1 MVFKQEGVVKL
12 MKQWIFRTYSLCS
25 EISLNNMAP
34 EFGIN
39 QKYKWGDPLVING
52 SSFKSQINN
61 TTDKWIYIYHYG
73 SIVFINMA
81 TPEIEVMLN
90 RLKEIDISLKS
101 SNETFEDEYRLEVD
115 EKYEYVLYND
125 LMTSNKFRPY
135 YIDTISLVLS
145 KSISLERIEAG
156 TDRLLDSVEK
166 IINLLDKGKFNIS
179 EKEITRTSAKV
190 LRFKYNTISYLM
202 LLDKPKSAWINQDIE
217 NFFIELTVLFDLE
230 NRYKIITHKTS
241 ILQDIT
247 DVFSSLTHE
256 RKSTKLELMVII
268 LILFELLISIIEF
281 ALKF

>member
-1 MVFKQEGVVKL
+1 
-12 MKQWIFRTYSLCS
+12 
-25 EISLNNMAP
+25 MAP
-34 EFGIN
+34 ELGIN
-39 QKYKWGDPLVING
+39 QKYKWGDPLVLNG
-52 SSFKSQINN
+52 NTFKSLINN
-61 TTDKWIYIYHYG
+61 TNDKWIYIYHYG
-73 SIVFINMA
+73 SIVFINMDIN
-81 TPEIEVMLN
+81 EIKLILN
-90 RLKEIDISLKS
+90 YLKKIDISLEN

-125 LMTSNKFRPY
+125 LMTSNKFMPY

-145 KSISLERIEAG
+145 KSISLERIENG
-156 TDRLLDSVEK
+156 TDKLLDSIES

-179 EKEITRTSAKV
+179 EKEITKTSAKI

-217 NFFIELTVLFDLE
+217 NFFIELIILFDLE

-247 DVFSSLTHE
+247 GVFSSLTYE
-256 RKSTKLELMVII
+256 KKSTRLELMVIV